1 MEGFLKSFLPLI
13 QRLRSEFILLT
24 ISIVIG
30 LISLGLFIY
39 DSKTIKQQ
47 DKLIQVLP
55 TTSLLQK
62 IMVDMGGA
70 VLNPNIY
77 EVTAGA
83 RLKDAI
89 DLAGGLTE
97 EADQLYIGRIF
108 NLARILVDQDKIYIP
123 TRQEMEAGYV
133 NGATSNIPYSQASN
147 INTALSSKIN
157 INTATLTQL
166 DTLPGVGTVTAENI
180 ISGRPYNSVD
190 DLITKQ
196 AVKKALYDKI
206 KDLVTIR

>member
-13 QRLRSEFILLT
+13 QRLKSELVLLT
-24 ISIVIG
+24 ISLLIG
-30 LISLGLFIY
+30 LLSLGLFIY
-39 DSKTIKQQ
+39 DSKTTKKEE
-47 DKLIQVLP
+47 KLLQIAP
-55 TTSLLQK
+55 TTSLPQK
-62 IMVDMGGA
+62 IMVDMGGG

-83 RLKDAI
+83 RLKDVI

-97 EADQLYIGRIF
+97 EADQLYMGRSF

-123 TRQEMEAGYV
+123 TRKELESGYV
-133 NGATSNIPYSQASN
+133 NGITLNTSYSQALN
-147 INTALSSKIN
+147 NNTTLSSRIN

-190 DLITKQ
+190 DLINKQ
-196 AVKKALYDKI
+196 IVKKALYDKI
-206 KDLVTIR
+206 KDLVSVR